1 MHNYDASVYS
11 IAAIGNHMRMLLP
24 CVKLPNLN
32 SRFLKFCAL
41 QEAIQE
47 MKQWLKETGSPSCRI
62 QKVQFSHE
70 LTLQKRTYD
79 SFTIRR

>member
-1 MHNYDASVYS
+1 MQESVLSRVPVSSDAQYHDAV
-11 IAAIGNHMRMLLP
+11 
-24 CVKLPNLN
+24 
-32 SRFLKFCAL
+32 

-47 MKQWLKETGSPSCRI
+47 MKEWLKETGSPSCRI